1 MDVDPSARTEAGAA
15 GGVASDL
22 TPGASIGKYRLDRVL
37 GSGGMGVVWAAFDPD
52 LERPVAIKVL
62 RSIDG
67 VVTLRTRLLREAR
80 AMARLKHPN
89 ILTVYE
95 VGTDR
100 NRDYIAM
107 ELIDGADLDAWLRT
121 RPPRAEILAALFAA
135 GRGLVA
141 AHDAGLIHRDLKPHN
156 ILRGRDGSVYVTDF
170 GLARG
175 QIEEGAEVVQQPI
188 AVAATAV
195 ASGSYPRGVDSVLDS
210 PLTQTG
216 VLIGTPAYM
225 APEQFSGRAPD
236 PRSDQFAFCI
246 TAWEALTGAR
256 PFAGSTLDELRAAAS
271 GGVPAAPPDL
281 PPRIATVLARGL
293 AADPAARW
301 PDMHVLLRELDGAL
315 APPRR
320 SHMALILTAV
330 LACAAIAAGAVLFT
344 HDRSAASSDDC
355 GPPAEVF
362 GSAWSAERRKAVV
375 ARHKLDVEGM
385 AAAAALDELRAK
397 WLAAYE
403 ATCKLPPSASR
414 HERLGCLLELR
425 DDTREMT
432 DELKSDDGK
441 LSIGGIIPLTV
452 AMGMCG
458 ALSGPNREN
467 PEIPEIKIPSVPSP
481 PSPPVP
487 SPPSP
492 PSGHPDPWDSASPP
506 GRPSHSTPP
515 RPPVPPPLDPRRAPH
530 RRAAPPSSQD
540 GSERPETPE
549 SSEDSSDESPQ

>member
-15 GGVASDL
+15 GAVASDL
-22 TPGASIGKYRLDRVL
+22 VPGASIGKYRLDRVL

-67 VVTLRTRLLREAR
+67 VATLRTRLLREAR

-107 ELIDGADLDAWLRT
+107 ELIDGADLDAWLRA

-135 GRGLVA
+135 GRGLAA

-175 QIEEGAEVVQQPI
+175 QIDDGAEIIQQPI

-225 APEQFSGRAPD
+225 APEQFAGRAPD

-256 PFAGSTLDELRAAAS
+256 PFAGSTLDELRAAVS
-271 GGVPAAPPDL
+271 GAVPAVPPGL
-281 PPRIATVLARGL
+281 PPRIGAVLVRGL

-301 PDMHVLLRELDGAL
+301 PDMHALLRELDVAL

-320 SHMALILTAV
+320 SHMPLILAGAFATAAV
-330 LACAAIAAGAVLFT
+330 AAGAVFFT
-344 HDRSAASSDDC
+344 RDRSVAESNDC
-355 GPPAEVF
+355 GPPAEAF
-362 GSAWSAERRKAVV
+362 DSAWSPERRTAVV
-375 ARHKLDVEGM
+375 ARHKLDVDGV
-385 AAAAALDELRAK
+385 AALAALDDVRAK

-403 ATCKLPPSASR
+403 ATCKQPPSASR
-414 HERLGCLLELR
+414 HERLGCLLEVR
-425 DDTREMT
+425 DDTRELT

-441 LSIGGIIPLTV
+441 LSIGGIIPLTL
-452 AMGMCG
+452 AMSMCG
-458 ALSGPNREN
+458 GSSTHERRDS
-467 PEIPEIKIPSVPSP
+467 PEIPEIPEIRIPSVPSP
-481 PSPPVP
+481 AVP
-487 SPPSP
+487 SPPLP
-492 PSGHPDPWDSASPP
+492 PSGHPDPWDSSSPP
-506 GRPSHSTPP
+506 GRSSHPTPP
-515 RPPVPPPLDPRRAPH
+515 RPPVPPRRAPH
-530 RRAAPPSSQD
+530 RRAAPPTGQD
-540 GSERPETPE
+540 RSERPERPD
-549 SSEDSSDESPQ
+549 SSEDSSDESPE